1 MKYKVFIFLFLLSN
15 LALARPLVL
24 PSNKSAIYTVVL
36 DPGHGGID
44 PGAIGPTG
52 LKEKDVVLDI
62 ALKTKKLLTR
72 KLGIKVILTREK
84 DVFVP
89 LRKRAAIAN
98 NAKADL
104 FISMHINASRR
115 SYASGIEVYFLS
127 AAMDDESR
135 AVAAFENAAIKYE
148 KKNKKASDV
157 EFVLWDIVQTEHI
170 QTSRILAGILSERLR
185 RNLSLR
191 NRGVKSAP
199 FLVLEGSNCPSV
211 LIEMG
216 FITNKREESNLKRN
230 NVREGYARQILN
242 GILAFKTKYEGYRGK
257 K

>member
-1 MKYKVFIFLFLLSN
+1 MRRFFVCVFIFLLSN
-15 LALARPLVL
+15 LILAKQLVL

-36 DPGHGGID
+36 DPGHGGMD

-52 LKEKDVVLDI
+52 LKEKNVALDI
-62 ALKTKKLLTR
+62 ALKTKKLLTS
-72 KLGIKVILTREK
+72 KLGMKVVLTREK
-84 DVFVP
+84 DEFVP

-104 FISMHINASRR
+104 FISIHINASRR
-115 SYASGIEVYFLS
+115 QYASGIEVYFLS
-127 AAMDDESR
+127 AAVDDESR
-135 AVAAFENAAIKYE
+135 AVAAYENEAVRYE

-170 QTSRILAGILSERLR
+170 QTSRVLAGVLAERLK

-199 FLVLEGSNCPSV
+199 FLVLEGSNSPSV
-211 LIEMG
+211 LVELG
-216 FITNKREESNLKRN
+216 FITNRQEEGNLKKDS
-230 NVREGYARQILN
+230 VRAGYAQQILN
-242 GILAFKTKYEGYRGK
+242 GILAFKAKYE
-257 K
+257 

>member
-1 MKYKVFIFLFLLSN
+1 MKKIFICVFICLLGSVS
-15 LALARPLVL
+15 LALVL
-24 PSNKSAIYTVVL
+24 PSNKPAIYTVVL

-62 ALKTKKLLTR
+62 ALKTKKLLTSN
-72 KLGIKVILTREK
+72 LGINVVLTRKRDE
-84 DVFVP
+84 FVP

-98 NAKADL
+98 NVKADL
-104 FISMHINASRR
+104 FISMHVNASRR
-115 SYASGIEVYFLS
+115 PYASGIEVYFLS

-135 AVAAFENAAIKYE
+135 AVAAFENEAVKYE

-170 QTSRILAGILSERLR
+170 QTSRILAGILGERLK
-185 RNLSLR
+185 RNLSLK

-199 FLVLEGSNCPSV
+199 FLVLEGSNSPSV

-216 FITNKREESNLKRN
+216 FITNKQEESNLKKER
-230 NVREGYARQILN
+230 VRAGYAQQILN
-242 GILAFKTKYEGYRGK
+242 GILAFKAKYEGHRGK